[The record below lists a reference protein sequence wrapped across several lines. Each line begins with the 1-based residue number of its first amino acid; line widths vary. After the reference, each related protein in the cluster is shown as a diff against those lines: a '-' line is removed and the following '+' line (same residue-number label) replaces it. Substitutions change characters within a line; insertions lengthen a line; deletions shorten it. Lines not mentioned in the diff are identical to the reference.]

1 MCHCRSDLEAFM
13 HVCACVRCLVFYSQP
28 AGRNAKP
35 NGLRCARERG
45 EQPAPAAAATG
56 AIELADATGQKMVGV
71 HYGTPNVV

>member
-1 MCHCRSDLEAFM
+1 MCATVGRILKHLCT
-13 HVCACVRCLVFYSQP
+13 CVFYSQP